1 VVFTIDMLKSVAPDV
16 VMSAAIK
23 DTVAKAEAV
32 DKLTA
37 RIMLTRPA
45 PRWAQDT
52 LASGQAARFVVVPE
66 HI

>member
-1 VVFTIDMLKSVAPDV
+1 MLKSVAPDV

-52 LASGQAARFVVVPE
+52 LASGRAARFVVVPK